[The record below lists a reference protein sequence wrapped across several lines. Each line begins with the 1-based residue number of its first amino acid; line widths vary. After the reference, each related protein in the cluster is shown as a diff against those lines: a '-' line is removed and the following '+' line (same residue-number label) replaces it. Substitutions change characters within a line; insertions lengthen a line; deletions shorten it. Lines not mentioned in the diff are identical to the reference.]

1 VEEDYYS
8 YIKKWFRK
16 WAPVYDLV
24 DIFIS
29 GVRDKVVDFT
39 NARKGSKILDV
50 AAGTGRQTFAFAK
63 RGYLVEGIDL
73 SEEMLEVAHRKN
85 NFENAKFQVADA
97 TNLPFKDEEWDV
109 SCVSFALHD
118 MPSSIRER
126 VLEEMVRVTKR
137 KGIIMI
143 VDYALPENKMGR
155 TLIYYLIKSYESKYY
170 PEFVKSDI
178 AALLR
183 KSGIQI
189 EKERPAMS
197 GAGRIL
203 KGVVQ

>member
-1 VEEDYYS
+1 MEEDYYS